1 MLVFAQVCGYRC
13 LLGIQSYQALAKLQS
28 MALAIGI
35 VKDANLAALNAT
47 PNVVMLPLLSV
58 YAVPREREKL
68 WNPL

>member
-1 MLVFAQVCGYRC
+1 
-13 LLGIQSYQALAKLQS
+13 